1 MAKKRYRYKFKK
13 SKTYEFKKSINYD
26 KGKVG
31 FEFCVAVKDQSSAG
45 DGYWFWDVDL
55 SSSTASPLNVRQL
68 LSASNEFQLY
78 KKMYSYY
85 KVNGILVE
93 SFPSSWNATGNKQLK
108 TPVQIQTKFTTGVSY
123 NDALILNP
131 FEHCKQYLKSF
142 STEYVSFD
150 DNSDIHNLGI
160 INLIQQNST
169 LMQAQCPI
177 FHVRISVYLS
187 FKKNINV

>member
-1 MAKKRYRYKFKK
+1 MAKKRFSYKFKK

-68 LSASNEFQLY
+68 LSASNEFKLY
-78 KKMYSYY
+78 EKMYSQY

-108 TPVQIQTKFTTGVSY
+108 TPVQIQTKFTTQTAY

-131 FEHCKQYLKSF
+131 FTYCKQYIKSYI
-142 STEYVSFD
+142 TKYKSFD
-150 DNSDIHNLGI
+150 DNSDADNLGI

-177 FHVRISVYLS
+177 FHVRISIYLS